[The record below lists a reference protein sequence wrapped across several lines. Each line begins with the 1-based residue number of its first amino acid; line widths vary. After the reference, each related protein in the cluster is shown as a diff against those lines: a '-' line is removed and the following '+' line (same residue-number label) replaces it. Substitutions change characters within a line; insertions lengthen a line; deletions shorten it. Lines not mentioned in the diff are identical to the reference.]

1 MKRIYLDLFDSFRSR
16 QVPVLVY
23 MPDSAQESL
32 PVVIFNPGYQD
43 QKDLVKPDNILAYK
57 KWQYL
62 AEYFVSKGYAFIAIQ
77 HDLPGDTDGLETIDP
92 NLPSVESRKH
102 LWIRGQQ
109 SILFVIDELKKKY
122 SNFNFDNFII
132 SGHSNGGD
140 MAKFFSNNY
149 ENIISCVIVFD
160 GRRCPIKPGSKQ
172 RLLMFEA
179 TDTSTETGVIPDE
192 GTQDNPKRM
201 DLEWVV
207 IKPVGAFHTSYRDDL
222 ISKELKI
229 KVLKALDFFL

>member
-1 MKRIYLDLFDSFRSR
+1 MKTIELDLFDSSRNR

-23 MPDSAQESL
+23 MPDGPQEFL

-43 QKDLVKPDNILAYK
+43 QKYLIKPGNVLAHR
-57 KWQYL
+57 KWKYL
-62 AEYFVSKGYAFIAIQ
+62 AEYFISKGYAFIAIQ

-92 NLPSVESRKH
+92 NLPSVEARKH

-109 SILFVIDELKKKY
+109 SILFVIDELKKQY
-122 SNFNFDNFII
+122 HNLNFDNFII

-140 MAKFFSNNY
+140 MAKFFTNNY
-149 ENIISCVIVFD
+149 EDRISCVIIFD
-160 GRRCPIKPGSKQ
+160 GRRCPINPGSKQ

-179 TDTSTETGVIPDE
+179 TDTSTEIGVLPDE
-192 GTQDNPKRM
+192 GTQDNQKRM

-229 KVLKALDFFL
+229 KVLKAIDFFL